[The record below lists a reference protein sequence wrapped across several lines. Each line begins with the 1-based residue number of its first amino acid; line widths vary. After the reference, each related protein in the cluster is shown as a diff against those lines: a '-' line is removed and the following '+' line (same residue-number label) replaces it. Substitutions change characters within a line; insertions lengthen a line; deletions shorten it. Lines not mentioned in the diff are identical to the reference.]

1 MTSLVQTIW
10 GNDWIFY
17 SYGLNVVVS
26 QISMTEQLLFFPC
39 TDPTTTWLYFDVA
52 FYFYIV
58 CYHDKAYNYCQLGLK
73 S

>member
-26 QISMTEQLLFFPC
+26 QISMTEQLLFFPRTVPLQPAC
-39 TDPTTTWLYFDVA
+39 ILMLHFISTA
-52 FYFYIV
+52 FVIMTKHIFTV
-58 CYHDKAYNYCQLGLK
+58 N
-73 S
+73 